1 MKAYQALLLLA
12 LGGASLALGI
22 DMQPKPAPPPAEA
35 GQPAFPGLAHVL
47 PLATRIDIAAH
58 GSSTTLIRA
67 GTEEAPA
74 WGVAERAGYPVDAQ
88 KLRSLFANLGDL
100 RLVEPRTADP
110 ALFARLGVVDP
121 QAKSA
126 TGIALRVSDAQGHV
140 LASLILGHRGVRP
153 RPGMPDQ
160 LYLRRASDAS
170 AWLAEGKL
178 DVSPDPLV
186 WLRHEVLDIKAEQI
200 SSVEIHR
207 DGATLTLHRSG
218 NALVLDNP
226 PPGKIDDIR
235 LIEVSQALEGL
246 TFADVRQGD
255 LPGTPAGSVQF
266 TTTGDQRVTILLSRD
281 GKALW
286 ARFALSTSDAK
297 TTLRLANHVFELPEW
312 RLGTLVPKA
321 ADFLKADRPK

>member
-12 LGGASLALGI
+12 FGGASLAVGI
-22 DMQPKPAPPPAEA
+22 ELQPKPEPPPLEA
-35 GQPAFPGLAHVL
+35 GQPAFPGLVHVL
-47 PLATRIDIAAH
+47 PLATRIEIT
-58 GSSTTLIRA
+58 GNGSTTTLVHPGDAAAA
-67 GTEEAPA
+67 G
-74 WGVAERAGYPVDAQ
+74 WGVEERDGYPADAQ
-88 KLRSLFANLGDL
+88 KLRSLFSGLDDL

-110 ALFARLGVVDP
+110 SLFARLGVDDP
-121 QAKSA
+121 QAKGA
-126 TGIALRVSDAQGHV
+126 TGIRLRVFDADNRV

>member
-126 TGIALRVSDAQGHV
+126 TGIALRVSDAHGHV

-160 LYLRRASDAS
+160 LYLRRAGDAS

-178 DVSPDPLV
+178 DVSPDPLGWV
-186 WLRHEVLDIKAEQI
+186 QHESLDIKADQI
-200 SSVEIHR
+200 RGVEIHR
-207 DGATLTLHRSG
+207 DNATINLHRQG
-218 NALVLDNP
+218 NGLVLDTP
-226 PPGKIDDIR
+226 PPGKIDDVR
-235 LIEVSQALEGL
+235 LIEVAQALEDI
-246 TFADVRQGD
+246 TFVDVRQGD

-266 TTTGDQRVTILLSRD
+266 TTTADRRVTILLSRD
-281 GKALW
+281 GAAVW
-286 ARFALSTSDAK
+286 ARFAVSDGDAEM
-297 TTLRLANHVFELPEW
+297 TLRLANHVFQLPDW
-312 RLGTLVPKA
+312 RLGTLVPIS
-321 ADFLKADRPK
+321 ADFLKAERAK